1 LKYKAEVCTLLIA
14 ICLFAV
20 SAFFYSYA
28 TQDEAN
34 AETQAVFSLN
44 AATYPYRGYGLASVA
59 FGAVFMTTAAISYSK
74 RSENGFENLFVLAK
88 NKADEKPN

>member
-1 LKYKAEVCTLLIA
+1 MKYKAEVCILLVA

-28 TQDEAN
+28 TQD
-34 AETQAVFSLN
+34 TAVTESRTAFSLT

-74 RSENGFENLFVLAK
+74 RSETGFDNLFVLTK
-88 NKADEKPN
+88 NKADEQPN

>member
-1 LKYKAEVCTLLIA
+1 LKYKAEVCTLLVA
-14 ICLFAV
+14 ICLFVV

-28 TQDEAN
+28 TQDLVA
-34 AETQAVFSLN
+34 AESQVVASLDV
-44 AATYPYRGYGLASVA
+44 ASYPYRGYGLASVA

-88 NKADEKPN
+88 NKTDEKPN

>member
-1 LKYKAEVCTLLIA
+1 VCILLVA

-28 TQDEAN
+28 IQNTATT
-34 AETQAVFSLN
+34 ETSASFSLN

-74 RSENGFENLFVLAK
+74 RSETGFENLFVLTK
-88 NKADEKPN
+88 NKADEQPN